1 MVLHLPV
8 CEYRFTR
15 FCLSVPLLSY
25 PMIAGI
31 HVPCSWVPGPHV
43 WRLTQVSGS
52 TTASDFESPT
62 IVVLPILAH
71 PQPSISRKNVARKY
85 HSPDTTTNNGC
96 QNSNATLGDDGRL
109 AAPMPLD
116 RLCRPTASTNMCS
129 NEGLTRD
136 VMQGQS

>member
-1 MVLHLPV
+1 
-8 CEYRFTR
+8 
-15 FCLSVPLLSY
+15 
-25 PMIAGI
+25 
-31 HVPCSWVPGPHV
+31 V

-71 PQPSISRKNVARKY
+71 PQPSISRKNVARQY
-85 HSPDTTTNNGC
+85 HSPDSTTNNDY

-116 RLCRPTASTNMCS
+116 HLSADRFH
-129 NEGLTRD
+129 EYE
-136 VMQGQS
+136 